1 MDIFLKASAGIFIA
15 VILGLTLAK
24 QGKDI
29 SLLLT
34 VVVCCAVVTAAVT
47 YLQPVIDF
55 LQHLQSIGQLDPEMF
70 QTLLKAV
77 GIGLLA
83 EVMCTIC
90 ADAGNASLGKTLQIL
105 SSAVILW
112 MSIPML
118 NALIELIDNILGAV

>member
-1 MDIFLKASAGIFIA
+1 MDVFLKASAGIFIA

-24 QGKDI
+24 QGKDL

-34 VVVCCAVVTAAVT
+34 VVVCCMVVTAAVT

-55 LQHLQSIGQLDPEMF
+55 LQRLQSIGQLDPEMF
-70 QTLLKAV
+70 QTLMKSV

-83 EVMCTIC
+83 EIMSMIC

-105 SSAVILW
+105 STAVILW
-112 MSIPML
+112 MSLPML
-118 NALIELIDNILGAV
+118 NALMELVNNILGAV

>member
-1 MDIFLKASAGIFIA
+1 MDIFLKASAGIIIA
-15 VILGLTLAK
+15 VIMCLTLAK
-24 QGKDI
+24 QGKDL

-34 VVVCCAVVTAAVT
+34 VVVCCVVATAAVA

-55 LQHLQSIGQLDPEMF
+55 LRRLQTIGELDPDMF
-70 QTLLKAV
+70 EVLLKAT

-83 EVMCTIC
+83 EIMNLICT
-90 ADAGNASLGKTLQIL
+90 DAGNASLGKALQIL
-105 SSAVILW
+105 ATAVILW

>member
-1 MDIFLKASAGIFIA
+1 MDIFLKASAGVFIA
-15 VILGLTLAK
+15 VILCLSLAK
-24 QGKDI
+24 QGKDL

-34 VVVCCAVVTAAVT
+34 VVVCCGVVTAAVT

-55 LQHLQSIGQLDPEMF
+55 LKRLQTIGQLDSEIF

-83 EVMCTIC
+83 EIMSLICT
-90 ADAGNASLGKTLQIL
+90 DAGNASLGKTLQIL
-105 SSAVILW
+105 ATAVILW

-118 NALIELIDNILGAV
+118 NALLELIDTILGAV

>member
-1 MDIFLKASAGIFIA
+1 MDVFLKASAGIFIA

-24 QGKDI
+24 QGKDL

-34 VVVCCAVVTAAVT
+34 IAVCCMVVTAAVT

-55 LQHLQSIGQLDPEMF
+55 LRRLETIGQLDPNMF

-83 EVMCTIC
+83 EIMSMIC
-90 ADAGNASLGKTLQIL
+90 NDAGNASLGKTLQIL
-105 SSAVILW
+105 ATAVILW

-118 NALIELIDNILGAV
+118 NALIDLIDNILGAV